1 MQITDTLSLQNSA
14 RSKQFPAYVI
24 VHTAH
29 FFLYIPRFFLLLL
42 VKIVVSL
49 LWIVF
54 ISEFW
59 KMHLNQT
66 TWMEK
71 KSSQEFRAFVTLFC
85 CGKCCYFG
93 WFLSSFVMKM
103 CCFTKKNRP
112 LFASFDLFARFKT
125 MKICYFFWFLQF
137 FRCCC
142 CSSLFLRI
150 LLVFLSFLFYTELKS
165 SKYGWFT
172 INLTTLLQHKNAS
185 TERIHNA

>member
-14 RSKQFPAYVI
+14 RSQQFPAYVI

-103 CCFTKKNRP
+103 CCFTKKESST
-112 LFASFDLFARFKT
+112 FRFVWLVCKVQNHEN
-125 MKICYFFWFLQF
+125 ML
-137 FRCCC
+137 
-142 CSSLFLRI
+142 LFLI
-150 LLVFLSFLFYTELKS
+150 SSIFPLLLLFLSFPPDFTCFSFLFVLHWIEIK
-165 SKYGWFT
+165 
-172 INLTTLLQHKNAS
+172 
-185 TERIHNA
+185 